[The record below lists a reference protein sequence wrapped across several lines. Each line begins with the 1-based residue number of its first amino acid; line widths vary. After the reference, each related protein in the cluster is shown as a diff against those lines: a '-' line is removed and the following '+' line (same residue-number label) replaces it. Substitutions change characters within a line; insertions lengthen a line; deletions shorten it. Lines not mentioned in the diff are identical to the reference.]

1 MTKTTP
7 SCCDEFDPGS
17 LSFEQALERIQQ
29 SIHPIKGKKNVSIRE
44 AAGHILAQ
52 DITSPL
58 NVPPFINS
66 AMDGYAVKAEDLP
79 QTGEQMLKVIGKS
92 FAGAP
97 FDGTLNTGEAVR
109 IMTGAV
115 VPEGADTVI
124 MQEHAELINA
134 DKKTSSIKIGCGHRA
149 KQNVRNPGDDF
160 FAGDIIIKAG
170 ERLSPA
176 KLGLLASVG
185 ITEFKVTRKPVVAFF
200 STGDELKGVGQTL
213 EPGEIYDSNRYILF
227 GMLQKMGVDSID
239 MGVVADIKE
248 EIETTL
254 KEAAKIADMVI
265 TSGGAS
271 VGEADFIKII
281 LDEIGEVGFWKIAMK
296 PGKPLAFGH
305 INDTLF
311 FGLPGNPVSAMAT
324 FYQFVQPCLGLLEGE
339 TVSEPIRLQA
349 KCMSKLK
356 KRPGRKDFQRGIM
369 SSDENA
375 QLIVDTTGIQGS
387 HMLSSMAKANCFIV
401 LERDAGDVEVG
412 DMVEVQPFNELI

>member
-1 MTKTTP
+1 MKKQA
-7 SCCDEFDPGS
+7 SCNDEFDPNS
-17 LSFEQALERIQQ
+17 LSFEQALDRIKENIQ
-29 SIHPIKGKKNVSIRE
+29 PIKGKKNVTIRE
-44 AAGHILAQ
+44 AAGHILA
-52 DITSPL
+52 DDVTSPM

-66 AMDGYAVKAEDLP
+66 AMDGYAINNADIP
-79 QTGEQMLKVIGKS
+79 QSGEQTLNVIGKS

-97 FDGTLNTGEAVR
+97 FDGKMKRGEAVR

-115 VPEGADTVI
+115 VPDGADTVV
-124 MQEHAELINA
+124 MQEHAEVDGEN
-134 DKKTSSIKIGCGHRA
+134 IKIGSEHRP

-160 FAGDIIIKAG
+160 FTGDTIIKAG

-185 ITEFKVTRKPVVAFF
+185 VTEFKVVRKPVVAFF

-213 EPGEIYDSNRYILF
+213 EVGDIYDSNRYILF
-227 GMLQKMGVDSID
+227 GMLEKMGVDCID

-248 EIETTL
+248 EIEETL
-254 KEAAKIADMVI
+254 KEAANIADLVI

-281 LDEIGEVGFWKIAMK
+281 LDEIGQVGFWKIAMK

-305 INDTLF
+305 INNTIF

-324 FYQFVQPCLGLLEGE
+324 FYQFVQPSLKLLEGE
-339 TVSEPIRLQA
+339 TINEPMRLQA
-349 KCMSKLK
+349 KCTNKLK

-369 SSDENA
+369 SNDENGR
-375 QLIVDTTGIQGS
+375 LTVDTTGIQGS

-401 LERDAGDVEVG
+401 LDRDAGDIEAG
-412 DMVEVQPFNELI
+412 EMVEVQPFNELI

>member
-1 MTKTTP
+1 MTKKQT
-7 SCCDEFDPGS
+7 SCCDEFDPNS

-29 SIHPIKGKKNVSIRE
+29 SIQPIKGKKNVSIRE
-44 AAGHILAQ
+44 AAGHILAENV
-52 DITSPL
+52 TSPL
-58 NVPPFINS
+58 NIPPFINS
-66 AMDGYAVKAEDLP
+66 AMDGYAVKADDLP
-79 QTGEQMLKVIGKS
+79 QTGEQTLRVIGKS

-97 FDGTLNTGEAVR
+97 FEGNVNAGEAVR
-109 IMTGAV
+109 IMTGGV

-124 MQEHAELINA
+124 MQEHAEVIQDKTA
-134 DKKTSSIKIGCGHRA
+134 DNHIKISCGHQA

-160 FAGDIIIKAG
+160 FAGDTIIKAG

-176 KLGLLASVG
+176 RLGLLASVG
-185 ITEFKVTRKPVVAFF
+185 ITEFKVIRKPVVAFF
-200 STGDELKGVGQTL
+200 STG
-213 EPGEIYDSNRYILF
+213 GEIYDSNRYILF
-227 GMLQKMGVDSID
+227 GMLQKMGVQCID
-239 MGVVADIKE
+239 MGVVADIKD

-254 KEAAKIADMVI
+254 KEAAKISDMVI

-305 INDTLF
+305 INNSLF

-324 FYQFVQPCLGLLEGE
+324 FYQFVQPCLALLEGE
-339 TVSEPIRLQA
+339 TVADPIRLQA
-349 KCMSKLK
+349 KCMNKLK

-369 SSDENA
+369 SSNENA

-401 LERDAGDVEVG
+401 LERDRGDVEVG
-412 DMVEVQPFNELI
+412 EMVEVQPFNELI

>member
-1 MTKTTP
+1 
-7 SCCDEFDPGS
+7 
-17 LSFEQALERIQQ
+17 
-29 SIHPIKGKKNVSIRE
+29 VSIRE
-44 AAGHILAQ
+44 AAGHILAEN
-52 DITSPL
+52 ITSPL

-66 AMDGYAVKAEDLP
+66 AMDGYAVNTNDLP
-79 QTGEQMLKVIGKS
+79 QTGEQTLKVIGKS

-97 FDGTLNTGEAVR
+97 FNGSLKAGEALR

-124 MQEHAELINA
+124 MQEHAEVNG
-134 DKKTSSIKIGCGHRA
+134 DSITIGNEHKA

-160 FAGDIIIKAG
+160 CTGDTIITAG

-200 STGDELKGVGQTL
+200 STGDELKGVGQKL
-213 EPGEIYDSNRYILF
+213 EAGDIYDSNRYILF
-227 GMLQKMGVDSID
+227 GMLKKMGVDCID
-239 MGVVADIKE
+239 MGVIADIKE
-248 EIETTL
+248 EIELTL
-254 KEAAKIADMVI
+254 KEAANIADMVI

-271 VGEADFIKII
+271 VGEADFIKVI
-281 LDEIGEVGFWKIAMK
+281 LDEIGKVGFWKIAMK

-305 INDTLF
+305 INDTVF

-324 FYQFVQPCLGLLEGE
+324 FYQFVQPCIALLEGANIA
-339 TVSEPIRLQA
+339 EPIRLQA
-349 KCMSKLK
+349 KCISKLK

-369 SSDENA
+369 SSDENG

-401 LERDAGDVEVG
+401 LERDRANIEAGES
-412 DMVEVQPFNELI
+412 VEVQPFNELI